1 MTHSPSQTLNQQRL
15 ETFLATSPLFFCS
28 TDNFDNSNADNND
41 DIKYHIQNT
50 TAHSTASVSSTSE
63 EATSN
68 NKNKAPTR
76 HNLDLALK
84 ILELYALHILPRND
98 EWEYAHEFLQMNG
111 MLDDE
116 RRQAF
121 LLALHVLKEEER
133 LAAVRSVEKRQSNGR
148 RRGARIDEERKEDM
162 RRRRSGT
169 TITATDSS
177 ASGDGS
183 AASIAENE
191 HTTVTPTDVSREADV
206 VSSGTSLETRPEE
219 KEQRRQQHHYHES
232 DSISKDFQPT
242 YTPTPVHAPESSS
255 KKVPYQKQQSPSA
268 PASSSRAFDNPLGRT
283 KHMNPPHYQEKR
295 KKATNN
301 NTEDAK
307 VTKNKNYKNDT
318 NIFTKILSA
327 LLPFSTDGKTTP
339 GSSILSSLFPIQNR
353 HHPALIKSILYILAV
368 LTGLGLLGSA
378 AGTTLATGKGVA
390 MAPTAGNNRRA
401 SIAMR
406 LRLENV
412 LRMLRDLV
420 LWVWANVKRTVGM
433 GVAISYV

>member
-1 MTHSPSQTLNQQRL
+1 
-15 ETFLATSPLFFCS
+15 
-28 TDNFDNSNADNND
+28 
-41 DIKYHIQNT
+41 
-50 TAHSTASVSSTSE
+50 
-63 EATSN
+63 
-68 NKNKAPTR
+68 
-76 HNLDLALK
+76 
-84 ILELYALHILPRND
+84 
-98 EWEYAHEFLQMNG
+98 
-111 MLDDE
+111 MLSDE

-133 LAAVRSVEKRQSNGR
+133 LAAVRSVEKLQGNGR
-148 RRGARIDEERKEDM
+148 RRRARIDEERNEDM

-177 ASGDGS
+177 ASGDGC

-219 KEQRRQQHHYHES
+219 KEQRRQQHHYHGS
-232 DSISKDFQPT
+232 DSNSKDSQST

-255 KKVPYQKQQSPSA
+255 KKDPYQKQQLPSA
-268 PASSSRAFDNPLGRT
+268 PASPSRAFDNPSGRT
-283 KHMNPPHYQEKR
+283 KHTNPPHYQEKR
-295 KKATNN
+295 KKAINN
-301 NTEDAK
+301 NTEGAK
-307 VTKNKNYKNDT
+307 VTKNKSNNNDT

-327 LLPFSTDGKTTP
+327 LLPLSTDGKTTP
-339 GSSILSSLFPIQNR
+339 GSSILSSLFSIQNR

-378 AGTTLATGKGVA
+378 AGTTPATRRGVA
-390 MAPTAGNNRRA
+390 MAPMAGKTRRA